1 MLSSEGAFVGECFRQ
16 TTRTVSMVIGST
28 PKANTFPDLSFEPE
42 AMACRGFKRL
52 PANLGFPA
60 NLEPD
65 RRWRWPRD
73 RAIAKGTVQ
82 PHPRQTLPN
91 QETVPFVAHH
101 RRLDLRNLAYFAI

>member
-16 TTRTVSMVIGST
+16 TTRTDSMVIGST

-42 AMACRGFKRL
+42 AMACRGFKGL

-73 RAIAKGTVQ
+73 RAIAKDRSSTI
-82 PHPRQTLPN
+82 HDKRCRIKK
-91 QETVPFVAHH
+91 PF
-101 RRLDLRNLAYFAI
+101 RSWPITEDSTSEI